1 MQLAR
6 NHRLIGF
13 PPEDVFAVLEDPE
26 RYGEW
31 VVGARRTAHTDPRWP
46 EPGSRFSH
54 QQGIGPLHVEDVTT
68 VRTIERGRKIEL
80 EALVRPFI
88 TARVVITVEPVAGA
102 SLVTME
108 EEPTGGLLRPLT
120 PFANWLLRRR
130 NREALRRL
138 ELNVA
143 EVAGAEVAS

>member
-6 NHRLIGF
+6 NHRLIPF
-13 PPEDVFAVLEDPE
+13 PPKEVFAVLEDAE

-31 VVGARRTAHTDPRWP
+31 VVGARRTADTDPRWP

-54 QQGIGPLHVEDVTT
+54 QQGIGPLHITDVTT
-68 VRTIERGRKIEL
+68 VRTIERGRRIEL
-80 EALVRPFI
+80 EALVRPLL
-88 TARVVITVEPVAGA
+88 TARVAITVQPVAGG

-108 EEPTGGLLRPLT
+108 EEPTGGLLAPLT

-143 EVAGAEVAS
+143 EVAGS